1 MTSLVASTLHSTLA
15 HSQSADK
22 CLHSVWSVCRAPIC
36 GASDQDQVQA
46 ELEPREKPLSNARH
60 WTLTLTHP
68 VRIFLPHP
76 TLTLPLHPIILS
88 FCIFVH
94 PILPFGSDGNRRF
107 ESLLHCHCCSSLK
120 LLESGLWT
128 LLSAQCSLV
137 KRLSSEPLLFC
148 HPHWQCC
155 RREPQSGVLASS
167 HPLPPSHWNITVA
180 E

>member
-1 MTSLVASTLHSTLA
+1 M
-15 HSQSADK
+15 
-22 CLHSVWSVCRAPIC
+22 WSVCRAPIC

-68 VRIFLPHP
+68 VRIFPPHP

-94 PILPFGSDGNRRF
+94 PILPFGSGGNRRF

-148 HPHWQCC
+148 HPLIGSVADKSLSLVCWPVLTLFHHHIGTSRWQS
-155 RREPQSGVLASS
+155 ESQ
-167 HPLPPSHWNITVA
+167 
-180 E
+180 